1 MYKKQTK
8 TQRAGA
14 TPTEPAKMKAE
25 NETAKDRL
33 KKRQTLPLLG
43 GASAR
48 AKRVELLA
56 MTSTTS
62 GFPSFPRLTRVR

>member
-43 GASAR
+43 ASAR

-56 MTSTTS
+56 MTRQQVDSPVS
-62 GFPSFPRLTRVR
+62 RV